1 MAVIARQGPRVT
13 IDGMTQHPD
22 RVLPLQ
28 GASNFRDLGGYP
40 AEGGR
45 PVRWRRLFRSDHLG
59 ALSEEDKGALGR
71 LGLARA
77 FDLRG
82 ERERAAHPYELP
94 GVRQHLLTIEPVIVQ
109 SVQAMASEGRAL
121 TVPACEELMRDLY
134 RRLVDEQA
142 HRFAE
147 LLDQLV
153 RDDTPAVFHCTAG
166 KDRTGFAAALI
177 LLALGVPR
185 TVVMDDYLLTNR
197 HFKPPELRWGGI
209 DSEVLAVMWRVQQD
223 FLEAALERIDQA
235 HGGIDRY
242 LDARLGFGPTART
255 ALRERY
261 LEPA

>member
-1 MAVIARQGPRVT
+1 
-13 IDGMTQHPD
+13 MTEHPD

-28 GASNFRDLGGYP
+28 GASNFRDLGGYLGQ
-40 AEGGR
+40 GGR

-59 ALSEEDKGALGR
+59 ALSAEDKSLLAEI
-71 LGLARA
+71 GLARS

-94 GVRQHLLTIEPVIVQ
+94 GVHQHLLAIEPVIVQ
-109 SVQAMASEGRAL
+109 SMQAMASEGRAL
-121 TVPACEELMRDLY
+121 TVATCEELMRDLY

-147 LLDQLV
+147 LLDHLIT
-153 RDDTPAVFHCTAG
+153 DDAPAVFHCTAG

-185 TVVMDDYLLTNR
+185 AVVMSDYLLTNR
-197 HFKPPELRWGGI
+197 HFKPPALRWG
-209 DSEVLAVMWRVQQD
+209 DLDPDVLAVMWRVQED
-223 FLEAALERIDQA
+223 FLEAALQRVDQG

-242 LDARLGFGPTART
+242 LGTQLGLGPAARA

-261 LEPA
+261 LEVA

>member
-1 MAVIARQGPRVT
+1 MSVIAVSDRRVT
-13 IDGMTQHPD
+13 IGGMTEHPD

-40 AEGGR
+40 ADGGR

-59 ALSEEDKGALGR
+59 DLSEEDKGALGR

-82 ERERAAHPYELP
+82 ERERAAHPYALP
-94 GVRQHLLTIEPVIVQ
+94 GVRQHLLAIEPVIVQ

-121 TVPACEELMRDLY
+121 TVPTCEELMRDLY

-153 RDDTPAVFHCTAG
+153 HDDTPAVFHCTAG
-166 KDRTGFAAALI
+166 KDRTGFAAAVI

-197 HFKPPELRWGGI
+197 HFKPPVLRWGDI
-209 DSEVLAVMWRVQQD
+209 DPEVLAVMWRVQQD
-223 FLEAALERIDQA
+223 FLEASLQRIDQA
-235 HGGIDRY
+235 HGGFDRY
-242 LDARLGFGPTART
+242 LGTRLGFGAAAQA

-261 LEPA
+261 LQPA

>member
-1 MAVIARQGPRVT
+1 
-13 IDGMTQHPD
+13 MTEHPD

-40 AEGGR
+40 GQGGR

-59 ALSEEDKGALGR
+59 ALSEQDKGQLAR
-71 LGLARA
+71 LGLART

-94 GVRQHLLTIEPVIVQ
+94 GVHRHLLTIEPVIVQ
-109 SVQAMASEGRAL
+109 SMQAMADEGRAL
-121 TVPACEELMRDLY
+121 TVSACEELMRDLY

-147 LLDQLV
+147 LLDHLV
-153 RDDTPAVFHCTAG
+153 NDDTPAVFHCTAG

-185 TVVMDDYLLTNR
+185 AVVMSDYLLTNQ
-197 HFKPPELRWGGI
+197 HFRPPALRWGGI
-209 DSEVLAVMWRVQQD
+209 APDVLAVMWRVQQD
-223 FLEAALERIDQA
+223 FLEAALQRVDQA
-235 HGGIDRY
+235 HGGVDSYLGKQLGVSPAARSALRARY
-242 LDARLGFGPTART
+242 LQAT
-255 ALRERY
+255 
-261 LEPA
+261 

>member
-1 MAVIARQGPRVT
+1 
-13 IDGMTQHPD
+13 MTEHPD

-40 AEGGR
+40 GQGGR

-59 ALSEEDKGALGR
+59 ALSEQDKGQLAR
-71 LGLARA
+71 LGLART

-94 GVRQHLLTIEPVIVQ
+94 GVHRHLLTIEPVIVQ
-109 SVQAMASEGRAL
+109 SMQAMASEGRAL
-121 TVPACEELMRDLY
+121 TVATCEELMRDLY

-147 LLDQLV
+147 LLDHLIT
-153 RDDTPAVFHCTAG
+153 DDAPAVFHCTAG

-185 TVVMDDYLLTNR
+185 AVVMSDYLLTNR
-197 HFKPPELRWGGI
+197 HSKPPALRWG
-209 DSEVLAVMWRVQQD
+209 DLDPDVLAVMWRVQED
-223 FLEAALERIDQA
+223 FLEAALQRVDQG

-242 LDARLGFGPTART
+242 LGTQLGLGPAARA

-261 LEPA
+261 LEAA